1 MELKG
6 LLEFYNNSKKL
17 ESQFILFFMPLSM
30 NKTLKNST
38 IEKDEQ
44 PKENNQFSSQRIMF
58 NDLNKNPEKFKK
70 FKKFKTKDQITLA
83 FRRINDLFSKKLRTP
98 LIIQLH
104 YVQIIVIKILL
115 LLLFT
120 FQWVKKIKILF

>member
-1 MELKG
+1 
-6 LLEFYNNSKKL
+6 
-17 ESQFILFFMPLSM
+17 MPLSM